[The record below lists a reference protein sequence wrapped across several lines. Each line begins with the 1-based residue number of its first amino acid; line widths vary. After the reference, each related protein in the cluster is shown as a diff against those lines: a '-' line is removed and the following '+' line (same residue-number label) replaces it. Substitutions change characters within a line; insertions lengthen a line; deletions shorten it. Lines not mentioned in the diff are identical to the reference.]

1 MTMFIVFAKVLTSYP
16 SYGTIE
22 GVTEL
27 LQVLECSLLL
37 SFLFELPFYVDSRV
51 FLYIALTIDLLV
63 NAHVHT

>member
-37 SFLFELPFYVDSRV
+37 SFLFELPFM
-51 FLYIALTIDLLV
+51 LTV
-63 NAHVHT
+63 EFFCT